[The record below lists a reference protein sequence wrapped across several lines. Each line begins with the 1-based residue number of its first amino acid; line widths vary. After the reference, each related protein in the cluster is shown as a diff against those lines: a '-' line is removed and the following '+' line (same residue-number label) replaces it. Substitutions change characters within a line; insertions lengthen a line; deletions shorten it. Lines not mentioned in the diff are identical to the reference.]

1 MTVRVFIAGAAAGGA
16 AELDATESHYLRRVR
31 RAADGAVV
39 EAIDDA
45 GTIWVAEVAGGDAR
59 RSTLRLLGERPAP
72 AIARELVLLLGMPE
86 PSALLDLLPSVC
98 EVGVAEIVLVR
109 CMRTQSAPGRDRIDR
124 VLRAAQRQCGRPRP
138 PAVHGPLAFAA
149 ALRHRAELPGFFA
162 WEQLRATASTTPQ
175 VAAGARL
182 CVGPEGGFVE
192 DEVAALAAA
201 GFHALGLGPYVLR
214 TGTAA
219 VVGLARLLFA

>member
-1 MTVRVFIAGAAAGGA
+1 MTVRVFITGPDGGA
-16 AELDATESHYLRRVR
+16 AELDAAESHYLRRVR
-31 RAADGAVV
+31 WVADGAVV
-39 EAIDDA
+39 EALDDR

-86 PSALLDLLPSVC
+86 PSALLDLLPAVC

-109 CMRTQSAPGRDRIDR
+109 CMRTQGAPGRDRIDR

-138 PAVHGPLAFAA
+138 PAVHGPLAIDV

-162 WEQLRATASTTPQ
+162 WEGLRATASTTPS
-175 VAAGARL
+175 VGPGARL
-182 CVGPEGGFVE
+182 CVGPEGGFAE
-192 DEVAALAAA
+192 GEVAALTAA

-219 VVGLARLLFA
+219 VVGLARLMFA